1 MKRLLLFIVMVL
13 AILGIAYG
21 NPVEEK
27 LPNIPEEQAEAAED
41 PNYKITDISVLMEVD
56 MDKKLLT
63 EVKDA
68 VSYYPQD
75 ILTAFNDEGWK
86 VMIVSTIDFTDSRY
100 EGESDIEPNLT
111 VGLTNYKTKIIQ
123 VKDMG
128 LTGAVRLKLL
138 HEMAHY
144 ADSYYDYPSYTD
156 DCKTLYDKYKDSYV
170 EYEFLG
176 VAKNKENEVDLNY
189 ATSNAQEFFACG
201 MKDYLYYPEYLK
213 SDYPELDKYFE
224 TLLKSGI
231 KRSLMLKR
239 NLKPLKSP

>member
-41 PNYKITDISVLMEVD
+41 PNYRITDISVLMEVD

-156 DCKTLYDKYKDSYV
+156 DFMALYDKYKDSYV

-176 VAKNKENEVDLNY
+176 VTKNKENEVDLKY

-224 TLLKSGI
+224 TLLKSGY
-231 KRSLMLKR
+231 KKESYAQK
-239 NLKPLKSP
+239 KS